1 MKKRKVFVHRTLA
14 LLLAAV
20 MTVTA
25 APQAVICSY
34 AQEQEIADGSAA
46 DDSGTDEAL
55 SADTPSD
62 TEQVTDGD
70 ETGSP
75 AETITDDPASD
86 EEEDVDDPVSD
97 EEEPAGDP
105 VSDEEKTG
113 DDPASDANTEEE
125 TGDDPASDADTE
137 EEAGDDPVSD
147 ADTEETVDGQAVDEN
162 AEEAADVWKFSFTS
176 SLEEMPCISPVTVG
190 EDGIEYG
197 EAVYETDT
205 DYFVQQG
212 MTVCFAVSA
221 YEEADGI
228 RVSVNGQQLVEMRA
242 GEDGYYEYT
251 PEADTVFMIEEDPL
265 DLAAEYDEIAL
276 NDLAAME
283 TETDP
288 PVMSFAV
295 RELVPADEGYTE
307 GKELT
312 RSDNGKSE
320 TSYQYNVRAGK
331 KYQISQYA
339 DGVRMLPDE
348 TTLRNG
354 FARNEENKTVEL
366 TVPENAKP
374 GNSYTYQI
382 MYKSENK
389 AVKVTMK
396 FVVTV
401 PISSV
406 QKMTYKTDEVERD
419 VDSRTSS
426 LVFQAVAEGSR
437 INSAYID
444 TTGVRLEVVYYEGI
458 SNDAMSAQLLQQGKG
473 RMQITLDIGPDVQPG
488 TKLGEL
494 RLYNSEEAPESA
506 NYYIPGGTYI
516 IKAREP
522 KVLKE
527 TQPTAKITYSD
538 DVSFTLEVSSSTDI
552 LQPLVGKLYYKVEMT
567 PKGDKISE
575 SVRAATQNPVFFPR
589 EIPDYSIDEETGEV
603 IYEEIVQ
610 KQVIYVDSEEK
621 RGLIGE
627 EDITEYDVT
636 VSIVQTGDPEE
647 LTPAN
652 ANVAGK
658 VRFESLKADL
668 SDRTKAS
675 RFETKLTLKKGTTKI
690 YTTQQDVAAATTVF
704 QSATNN
710 RLVTVADITQGIS
723 EEEKLSVRFADDKI
737 YVSASGSTRL
747 GKHTISVVPW
757 GLATM
762 YQPESTLT
770 VTVEKGIEKIELT
783 APGSVYKQSTKAATL
798 QVKITYNPED
808 TAPKA
813 KKVKWSIVDESGEPL
828 TQDNSELYGLVSVNS
843 SGKVSIN
850 KKLSTED
857 GASYSFCVMAS
868 ANDFTGNT
876 VTGITQPITITGE
889 AAAYETLALVDA
901 DGKVIATNDQT
912 ADMTTDRLQ
921 GVRLAALAAKAQI
934 GDTVKPVQEIAVQD
948 LTNVKSSNKA
958 VVLQTEEDRITL
970 RAVKPANK
978 VKLQAT
984 LADGSKKSKT
994 LVLNVK
1000 AAEPDQLALSVG
1012 LESGSAINQSGDSYA
1027 TEMTFSGTVNTR
1039 LKLCVM
1045 QKTGTAAFDRLYAY
1059 TNHTVKAS
1067 GGKLIAS
1074 DVAAGEYTLIVTAA
1088 TATVTLKNT
1097 AKKIT
1102 ETYKITNSN
1111 YSSEKAPKVSIEP
1124 KTDKTVKAGQLNA
1137 GDTRTISYKLG
1148 GSYAYQ
1154 GRSVKVEMSA
1164 ADEVKKADAY
1174 RAFRDAC
1181 NEEDTVVSVSDG
1193 GFQLTFGDGN
1203 IPAGSY
1209 KLTLTFG
1216 TAGAGGSIT
1225 ADAKPVTLTLKAAAP
1240 KKVKGSYKAASSYKI
1255 LKKPGE
1261 SVVLTGSGKQIKKA
1275 AEYSALLGSNVKG
1288 VENKFREYFE
1298 LEKGKDEQGQDVAKL
1313 KLKNTL
1319 TQAQIDAIAKD
1330 DLTGYVTYTVAYGDD
1345 GYGNPMVETKT
1356 VKITVKLK
1364 DK

>member
-55 SADTPSD
+55 SADMPSV

-105 VSDEEKTG
+105 VSDEEK
-113 DDPASDANTEEE
+113 

-276 NDLAAME
+276 NDLAATE

-366 TVPENAKP
+366 TVPENANP
-374 GNSYTYQI
+374 GNSYVYQI
-382 MYKSENK
+382 VYQSKNK
-389 AVKVTMK
+389 YGRIVTARMTMR

-444 TTGVRLEVVYYEGI
+444 TTGVCLEVDYCKGI
-458 SNDAMSAQLLQQGKG
+458 SEDVMSAQLLQPG
-473 RMQITLDIGPDVQPG
+473 RGRLQITLEISPDAPIGDE
-488 TKLGEL
+488 LGEL
-494 RLYNSEEAPESA
+494 RLYNSEEALGSE
-506 NYYIPGGTYI
+506 NYYIQGGTYT

-527 TQPTAKITYSD
+527 TPPTAKITYSD

-552 LQPLVGKLYYKVEMT
+552 PQPLVGQQYYKVQVT
-567 PKGDKISE
+567 PKGDKIAE

-603 IYEEIVQ
+603 IYEELVQ

-627 EDITEYDVT
+627 EDVTEYDVK
-636 VSIVQTGDPEE
+636 VSIVQTGDREE
-647 LTPAN
+647 LTPDN
-652 ANVAGK
+652 AKSK
-658 VRFESLKADL
+658 VKFESPETSL

-690 YTTQQDVAAATTVF
+690 YTTQKDVAAATTIF
-704 QSATNN
+704 QSDTNN
-710 RLVTVADITQGIS
+710 RLVKVEDITQGLS
-723 EEEKLSVRFADDKI
+723 DENEKLSVRFADDKI
-737 YVSASGSTRL
+737 YVSASEPTRL
-747 GKHTISVVPW
+747 GKHTISVVPY
-757 GLATM
+757 GASTM
-762 YQPESTLT
+762 YQPESTLA

-783 APGSVYKQSTKAATL
+783 APGSVYKQSAKAATL
-798 QVKITYNPED
+798 QVKITYNPEN

-828 TQDNSELYGLVSVNS
+828 TQDDSELYGLVSVNS

-868 ANDFTGNT
+868 ANDFAGNT
-876 VTGITQPITITGE
+876 VTAITNTITITGE

-958 VVLQTEEDRITL
+958 VVLQTAEDRITL

-1045 QKTGTAAFDRLYAY
+1045 QKTGAAAFDRLYAY

-1174 RAFRDAC
+1174 QAFRDAC
-1181 NEEDTVVSVSDG
+1181 NVEDTVVSVSDG
-1193 GFQLTFGDGN
+1193 GFRLTFGDGN

-1216 TAGAGGSIT
+1216 TATGGSIT

-1319 TQAQIDAIAKD
+1319 TQAQIDAITKD

-1345 GYGNPMVETKT
+1345 GYGNPTVETKT